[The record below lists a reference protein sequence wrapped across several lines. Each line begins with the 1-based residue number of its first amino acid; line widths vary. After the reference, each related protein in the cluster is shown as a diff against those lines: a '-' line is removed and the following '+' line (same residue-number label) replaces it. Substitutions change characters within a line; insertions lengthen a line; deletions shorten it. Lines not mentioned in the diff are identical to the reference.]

1 MKVSLPALSEMKIS
15 GDPIVMIT
23 AYDHPTARIV
33 DRCGVDLVL
42 VGDSAANNVLGH
54 DPVSTVGATM
64 DELLI
69 LTRAVA
75 RGCDRALVIG
85 DLPFMSYQVSNE
97 EAVRNA
103 GRFIKEAR
111 ADAIKLEGGGE
122 SVRRAAAVRGAG
134 IPVMGH
140 IGLTPQTAT
149 ILGGHKAQGREW
161 HQARQLY
168 EDAVALQA
176 AGCFAIVLECVPGP
190 VATAITRR
198 LTIPTIGIGAGAGTD
213 GQVLVFHDLLGM
225 RPVDEGAPKFVKR
238 FAEIGDAI
246 ADGVSAYASEVPFGD
261 VSRHGPHVF
270 DAPRGGVGLRGR
282 HRGRAERRER
292 ARRLV
297 SRAARP

>member
-1 MKVSLPALSEMKIS
+1 MKVSLPALAEMKIK

-23 AYDHPTARIV
+23 AYDHATARIV

-42 VGDSAANNVLGH
+42 VGDSAANTVLGH

-103 GRFIKEAR
+103 GRFIKESR
-111 ADAIKLEGGGE
+111 ADAVKLEGGGE
-122 SVRRAAAVRGAG
+122 SVRRAAALKGAG

-140 IGLTPQTAT
+140 VGLTPQTAT
-149 ILGGHKAQGREW
+149 MLGGLKAQGREW
-161 HQARQLY
+161 HQARQVY
-168 EDAVALQA
+168 EDSVALQA

-190 VATAITRR
+190 VADAITRR
-198 LTIPTIGIGAGAGTD
+198 LTIPTIGIGAGADTD
-213 GQVLVFHDLLGM
+213 GQVMVIHDLLGI
-225 RPVDEGAPKFVKR
+225 RPATDGAPKFVKR
-238 FAEIGDAI
+238 FAEVGDAI
-246 ADGVSAYASEVPFGD
+246 AAGVSAYSAEV
-261 VSRHGPHVF
+261 
-270 DAPRGGVGLRGR
+270 
-282 HRGRAERRER
+282 R
-292 ARRLV
+292 ARSYPDEAHSYTMLPEEV
-297 SRAARP
+297 SAFEAAIAGSPSDENVLADW

>member
-1 MKVSLPALSEMKIS
+1 MKVSLPALAEMKIK
-15 GDPIVMIT
+15 DEPIVMIT
-23 AYDHPTARIV
+23 AYDHAAARIV

-85 DLPFMSYQVSNE
+85 DMPFMSYQVSNE
-97 EAVRNA
+97 EAIRNA
-103 GRFIKEAR
+103 GRFIKESR
-111 ADAIKLEGGGE
+111 ADAVKLEGGGE
-122 SVRRAAAVRGAG
+122 SVRRAAALKGAG

-149 ILGGHKAQGREW
+149 MLGGHKAQGREW
-161 HQARQLY
+161 HQARQVY

-190 VATAITRR
+190 VAGAITRR
-198 LTIPTIGIGAGAGTD
+198 LTIPTIGIGAGPDTD
-213 GQVLVFHDLLGM
+213 GQVMVFHDLLGI
-225 RPVDEGAPKFVKR
+225 RPAADGAPKFVKR
-238 FAEIGDAI
+238 FAEVGDAI
-246 ADGVSAYASEVPFGD
+246 AAGVSAYS
-261 VSRHGPHVF
+261 
-270 DAPRGGVGLRGR
+270 DAV
-282 HRGRAERRER
+282 R
-292 ARRLV
+292 ARTYPDEAHSYSMLPEEV
-297 SRAARP
+297 SAFEAAIAGSPSDENVLADW